1 MSWVYRLNV
10 TINLKA
16 KNGKTNFTIFDY
28 RMKKFTLI
36 ILFLYTISQ
45 AQSQSFEM
53 GPKGDTLNLTD
64 AQGKKQGKWIVTGK
78 MKPGTCYTP
87 EQKVEEG
94 KYSENRKT
102 GIWIEYYCNSNMK
115 NKLTFV
121 NGRPDGY
128 AIMYHENG
136 KISEEG
142 NWKANRWVGNY
153 KLYHENGQVQHEFV
167 FNQSGKREG
176 QQKYFYDNGQLA
188 VEGNFVNG
196 KENGVI
202 KEYYENGDQKAEK
215 NFADGSVDVNS
226 IKEFQPKKPIVKKS
240 DEPADNAPKVIMTKD
255 EKPNEAV
262 SKGPMVLN
270 GQATLY
276 NKNKQITKDGIFKDN
291 RLMEGKAYIY
301 DDNGI
306 LSRIAVY
313 KNGVYVGDTQVE
325 N

>member
-1 MSWVYRLNV
+1 MR
-10 TINLKA
+10 
-16 KNGKTNFTIFDY
+16 
-28 RMKKFTLI
+28 KFTLI
-36 ILFLYTISQ
+36 LISFFYLSSLAQ
-45 AQSQSFEM
+45 AQSFEP
-53 GPKGDTLNLTD
+53 GPKGLAAGDTMNLTD
-64 AQGKKQGKWIVTGK
+64 AQGKKQGKWIIFGRH
-78 MKPGTCYTP
+78 KPGTCYTP

-94 KYSENRKT
+94 KYSDNRKT

-167 FNQSGKREG
+167 FNQNGKRDG
-176 QQKYFYDNGQLA
+176 NQKYFYENGQVA
-188 VEGNFVNG
+188 VEGTFANG
-196 KENGVI
+196 KESGII
-202 KEYYENGDQKAEK
+202 KEYYENGDVKAEK
-215 NFADGSVDVNS
+215 NFADGNVDPAS
-226 IKEFQPKKPIVKKS
+226 IKEFQPSKPLIKKS
-240 DEPADNAPKVIMTKD
+240 DEPADNAPKVVISKD

-262 SKGPMVLN
+262 TPKGPMILN

-276 NKNKQITKDGIFKDN
+276 NKNKQITKDGVFKDN
-291 RLMEGKAYIY
+291 RLMDGKAYIY

>member
-1 MSWVYRLNV
+1 
-10 TINLKA
+10 
-16 KNGKTNFTIFDY
+16 
-28 RMKKFTLI
+28 MKKFTFI
-36 ILFLYTISQ
+36 ILFLSSILT
-45 AQSQSFEM
+45 AQSQEYELN
-53 GPKGDTLNLTD
+53 GKDTINFTD
-64 AQGKKQGKWIVTGK
+64 AQGKKQGKWIVKGK
-78 MKPGTCYTP
+78 HKPGTCYQP

-94 KYSENRKT
+94 KYLDNRKI
-102 GIWIEYYCNSNMK
+102 GVWIEYYCNSNMK

-142 NWKANRWVGNY
+142 TWKSNRWVGNY
-153 KLYHENGQVQHEFV
+153 KLYYENGQVQHDFV

-176 QQKYFYDNGQLA
+176 PQKYIYENGQVA

-196 KENGVI
+196 KETGVI
-202 KEYYENGDQKAEK
+202 KEYYENGDKKAEK
-215 NFADGSVDVNS
+215 TFNDGAVDVAS
-226 IKEFQPKKPIVKKS
+226 IKEFQPKNPMQKS
-240 DEPADNAPKVIMTKD
+240 TDEPADNAPKVVMTKD

-262 SKGPMVLN
+262 AAKGPIILN
-270 GQATLY
+270 GQHTLY
-276 NKNKQITKDGIFKDN
+276 NKNKQITKDGEFKDN
-291 RLMEGKAYIY
+291 RLMNGKAYIY

-306 LSRIAVY
+306 LTRIAVY

>member
-1 MSWVYRLNV
+1 MR
-10 TINLKA
+10 
-16 KNGKTNFTIFDY
+16 
-28 RMKKFTLI
+28 KFTLI
-36 ILFLYTISQ
+36 LLLIVTVSL

-53 GPKGDTLNLTD
+53 SGTDTTNLTD
-64 AQGKKQGKWIVTGK
+64 AQGKKQGKWIIRGK
-78 MKPGTCYTP
+78 HKPGTCYSP
-87 EQKVEEG
+87 DQKIEEG

-153 KLYHENGQVQHEFV
+153 KLYYDNGQVQHQFV
-167 FNQSGKREG
+167 FNQNGKRDGG
-176 QQKYFYDNGQLA
+176 QTYFYENGQKA

-196 KENGVI
+196 KENGII
-202 KEYYENGDQKAEK
+202 KEYYENGDPKAEK

-226 IKEFQPKKPIVKKS
+226 IKEFQPKKPLVKKT
-240 DEPADNAPKVIMTKD
+240 EEAADNAPKVTVTKD

-262 SKGPMVLN
+262 AAKGPMILN
-270 GQATLY
+270 GQHTLY
-276 NKNKQITKDGIFKDN
+276 NKSKQITKDGVFRDN
-291 RLMEGKAYIY
+291 RLMDGKAYIY

-306 LSRIAVY
+306 LNRIAVY
-313 KNGVYVGDTQVE
+313 KNGVYVGDTQVD